1 MDSAVR
7 QEITTSGGDA
17 RAGVS
22 SARGTASIFEE
33 GRNCYRSVRA
43 QRAALIVDGSDYFKA
58 FMQAAERATRSIVI
72 LGWDFDTRTR
82 LTCDPVP
89 SGAPDTLGE
98 FLNYLV
104 RRKRR
109 LRIHILN
116 WDYPMVFGTDREF
129 PPPLW
134 SFSWKPRRRV
144 YLRYDN
150 THPVGGSHHQKIVV
164 IDDAIAFSGG
174 LDLTSRRWDTCEHK
188 ANDPRRV
195 SGDVE
200 YPPFHDVMAAVN
212 GEAAKVLGDICR
224 KRWLAATGE
233 RLRPP
238 GKVAFDPWPDELKT
252 DLSDVVVGISRTAPR
267 SEDSGPIREVEGLFL
282 DMIAR
287 AHRCIYIENQY
298 FTSHK
303 IADALAA
310 RLVEQDGPEIILVV
324 RLLSHGWLE
333 EHTMEVLRTQN
344 IKKLIAAD
352 RSNRFRVYYPFVP
365 GLKEGTCVD
374 IHSKVMVVDDE
385 WLRIGSAN
393 ICNRSMGFDTECD
406 LSFEARGEA
415 RTARVIRSFR
425 ERLLSEHLGK
435 DPAELQREIERKGTL
450 RAAIASLQGE
460 ERTLKRLEDL
470 PEWPEA
476 VVSAA
481 SVADPEELV
490 SLDLLVKEFS
500 PAAATDKTGPAW
512 GKLLV
517 IALVIAGL
525 SAIWRFTPL
534 AEFLTA
540 ERIIGWAEDFAR
552 KPWAP
557 LVVLLAYTPAC
568 IVMFPRPLITLFA
581 VVAFGPWLG
590 FSYALSGIL
599 VAAIATYFAG
609 YLLDRS
615 TVLRLAGG
623 KLNRVMDV
631 MRQRGLLAVTALR
644 LVPLAPFAVE
654 GIVAGAIRIKLWQF
668 VLGTAIGM
676 LPGTLVATV
685 FGKQA
690 EAALRDP
697 GRINYWVVAGVA
709 VVFIVGTLAVRN
721 WLKRQ
726 IQDRQRS
733 RRGAASKAEA
743 A

>member
-7 QEITTSGGDA
+7 QDITTGSEDA
-17 RAGVS
+17 RHGAS
-22 SARGTASIFEE
+22 PTRGAPSIFEE
-33 GRNCYRSVRA
+33 GRNCLRSVRA
-43 QRAALIVDGSDYFKA
+43 RRAALIVDGSDYFEA
-58 FMQAAERATRSIVI
+58 FMQAAERATRSIII

-89 SGAPDTLGE
+89 SGAPATLGE

-144 YLRYDN
+144 HLRYDN

-188 ANDPRRV
+188 ASDPRRV
-195 SGDVE
+195 SGDAE
-200 YPPFHDVMAAVN
+200 YPPFHDVMAAVD
-212 GEAAKVLGDICR
+212 GKAAKVLGDICR
-224 KRWLAATGE
+224 KRWLTATGE

-238 GKVAFDPWPDELKT
+238 GKVASDPWPGELKADLT
-252 DLSDVVVGISRTAPR
+252 DVAVGISRTAPR
-267 SEDSGPIREVEGLFL
+267 SEESGTIREVEALFL

-287 AHRCIYIENQY
+287 ARRYIYIENQY

-310 RLVEQDGPEIILVV
+310 RLRGPDPPEIVLVV

-352 RSNRFRVYYPFVP
+352 RSNRFGVYYPFVP
-365 GLKEGTCVD
+365 GLKEGTCLD

-406 LSFEARGEA
+406 VTFEARGEA
-415 RTARVIRSFR
+415 RIGHAVRDFR
-425 ERLLSEHLGK
+425 DRLLGEHLGK
-435 DPAELQREIERKGTL
+435 DTAEIKRTIERAGSL
-450 RAAIASLQGE
+450 HAAIAALQGDG
-460 ERTLKRLEDL
+460 RTLKRLEEL
-470 PEWPEA
+470 TEWPEA
-476 VVSAA
+476 VVNAA

-490 SLDLLVKEFS
+490 SLDRLVKEFS
-500 PAAATDKTGPAW
+500 PAVTTDKTGPAW
-512 GKLLV
+512 GKLV
-517 IALVIAGL
+517 ILALTIAAL

-534 AEFLTA
+534 AELVTG
-540 ERIIGWAEDFAR
+540 ERIIGWAEDFSSR
-552 KPWAP
+552 PWAP
-557 LVVLLAYTPAC
+557 FIVLLAYTPAC
-568 IVMFPRPLITLFA
+568 LVMFPRPLITLFA

-590 FSYALSGIL
+590 FTYALTGIL
-599 VAAIATYFAG
+599 IAAIATYFAG
-609 YLLDRS
+609 YFLDRA
-615 TVLRLAGG
+615 TVRRLAGA

-676 LPGTLVATV
+676 LPGTLAATV
-685 FGKQA
+685 FGEQL

-697 GRINYWVVAGVA
+697 SQVNYWVVAGVA
-709 VVFIVGTLAVRN
+709 LIFVVGTLAVRN

-726 IQDRQRS
+726 IGARQRS
-733 RRGAASKAEA
+733 KRPSAAKAKPA
-743 A
+743 